1 MGSVAAW
8 VAFSEEGSCCP
19 SPSQAALSL
28 GTHIGTQV
36 PAHPNN
42 VRPLARPGQCLA
54 SPAQSPAGSPPHSP
68 QGPLNLDVY
77 GVLPSVPWLLASAR
91 RRRGLRSSTG
101 DLARLGWEV
110 KGTGQI
116 SISNQVQMRS
126 WEPSQPVPSKPSLG
140 PRPAQAQ
147 DPTKVHPPVLLPPV
161 PQSPVSSLR
170 VPRARQGAKQVG
182 EQASKLWPVYECVCV
197 RVCPPACLP

>member
-1 MGSVAAW
+1 MAASAAWRQHGQRGSVAAW

-147 DPTKVHPPVLLPPV
+147 DPTKVHPPVLLPP
-161 PQSPVSSLR
+161 SAPVSSLQS
-170 VPRARQGAKQVG
+170 PSPQGKARRKASRR
-182 EQASKLWPVYECVCV
+182 ASKQAVACV
-197 RVCPPACLP
+197 